1 MSCGQRGLDNHHWRQ
16 RLHCSGPALAL
27 SRGHG
32 CHGARAAASVSGS
45 SRPEAG
51 SGLPLSFLLSVRGVK
66 VGSYGVYVHHV
77 DEAGTPRM
85 IKSSFAGAPN
95 VVVVL

>member
-1 MSCGQRGLDNHHWRQ
+1 M
-16 RLHCSGPALAL
+16 
-27 SRGHG
+27 
-32 CHGARAAASVSGS
+32 SGS

-51 SGLPLSFLLSVRGVK
+51 SGLPLSLLLSVRGVR

-85 IKSSFAGAPN
+85 IKSSLAGAPN
-95 VVVVL
+95 VEVVL